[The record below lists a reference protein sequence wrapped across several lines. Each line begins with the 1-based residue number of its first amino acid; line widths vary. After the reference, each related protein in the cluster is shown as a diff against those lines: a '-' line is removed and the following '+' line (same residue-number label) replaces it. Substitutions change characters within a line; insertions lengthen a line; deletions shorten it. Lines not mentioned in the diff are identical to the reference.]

1 MPAVIQETTAAPCRA
16 EAGPPT
22 EPVTTRIG
30 RSLRRHLTAP
40 PLSWRTRLILW
51 GFLTAYLCLELAS
64 VLGMFGETPVGVGR
78 DGFAEV
84 AVVGLLIVL
93 TSISAPAGTLLMFVF
108 AFGTVADWYPMN
120 FAMGFVFI
128 AACLTRTATWGFTA
142 FSAVLYLAWAAAV
155 VLTGHTIAVV
165 LVSFFLVLVG
175 TTIGW
180 YFRAHDARVRK
191 IVEDLDRQAEIREEA
206 VAAERRRIA
215 SEMHDVVA
223 HGMTVVAM
231 QCSVLETLDE
241 PEARR
246 SVQRTIREAAGQSLV
261 DLRRLLVALHGS
273 QRSDGADVPDGG
285 QGLDALRGFAERLE
299 EGGYTVRLRLEAPD
313 ELQRSL
319 ELTVLRVV
327 QESVTNIL
335 KHGPGEG
342 EVRLEVVADDGR
354 VRVEVSSPLAEHRR
368 ERNTTGAGMGLAG
381 MEERVRVFDG
391 TLGWGPAEGRWLV
404 SATLP
409 LRARA

>member
-1 MPAVIQETTAAPCRA
+1 MD
-16 EAGPPT
+16 
-22 EPVTTRIG
+22 PVLPRIG
-30 RSLRRHLTAP
+30 RWLRRHLSAP
-40 PLSWRTRLILW
+40 PLSWRTRLIVW
-51 GFLTAYLCLELAS
+51 GFLVAYLALEFAS
-64 VLGMFGETPVGVGR
+64 ALGMFGETTAGVGR

-93 TSISAPAGTLLMFVF
+93 ASLSAPAGALLMFVF

-128 AACLTRTATWGFTA
+128 AACLARTATWSFTA
-142 FSAVLYLAWAAAV
+142 FSAILYLVWAAAV
-155 VLTGHTIAVV
+155 LRVGHPVAVV
-165 LVSFFLVLVG
+165 LVSFFLVLLG

-180 YFRAHDARVRK
+180 YFRAHDARVRR
-191 IVEDLDRQAEIREEA
+191 IVQDLDRQAEIREEA

-273 QRSDGADVPDGG
+273 QRSDGADAPDGG
-285 QGLDALRGFAERLE
+285 EGLDALRRFGERLE
-299 EGGYTVRLRLEAPD
+299 EGGYTVRLRLEAPED
-313 ELQRSL
+313 LQRSL

-342 EVRLEVVADDGR
+342 EVSLEVVAEDGQM
-354 VRVEVSSPLAEHRR
+354 RVEVSSPVPEQQA
-368 ERNTTGAGMGLAG
+368 ERNTAGAGMGLAG
-381 MEERVRVFDG
+381 MEERLRVFEG
-391 TLGWGPAEGRWLV
+391 TLGWGPADGRWLV
-404 SATLP
+404 SARLP
-409 LRARA
+409 LRGQG